1 VIQVKN
7 PLASAPGGKRVG
19 LSPHKRA
26 KYPDWILD
34 KIFGRGHGKGRE
46 DYGLRARNYE
56 GAELLLIAARAG
68 EEGLETSL
76 KEGRGDGKHFCLL
89 RDILLRDNKTALR
102 HSEEKESKGSI
113 DDVLRELATDSARFP
128 AEPLTGLWS

>member
-34 KIFGRGHGKGRE
+34 KIFGRGHGKGCE
-46 DYGLRARNYE
+46 DYRLRFASVESTELLEYE

-76 KEGRGDGKHFCLL
+76 KEGRGDGKRFCLL

-102 HSEEKESKGSI
+102 HTEEKESKGSI
-113 DDVLRELATDSARFP
+113 NDVLRLILRGSQ
-128 AEPLTGLWS
+128 